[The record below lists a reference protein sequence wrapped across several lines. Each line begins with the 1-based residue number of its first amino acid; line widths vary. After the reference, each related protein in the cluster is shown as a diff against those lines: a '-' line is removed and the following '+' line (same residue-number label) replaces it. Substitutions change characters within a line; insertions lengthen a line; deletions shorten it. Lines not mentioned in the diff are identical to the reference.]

1 MKTKYSMVKD
11 FIKKQI
17 TDGIYQPDEKIS
29 SESELVEQF
38 GVSRHTVRMAIGDLV
53 TEGWLYREQGSGTF
67 CGNRSKIQSEPP
79 LRKMKTIA
87 IVTTYISDY
96 IFPSIIRGAE
106 NYLSTSGYNVS
117 IFSTNNNHETEKL
130 VLEKIISQGFDGVI
144 VEPTQSAMSN
154 PNINFYL
161 NLESLNIPY
170 VMIHAYYDELNPVSI
185 TMEEEKGGFLQT
197 EHLIQLG
204 HQQIMGFFK
213 ADDNQG
219 IKRMKGF
226 LNAHRKN
233 SLTINPDF
241 VITYK
246 TEDKKEKPAQILTDL
261 LSSHNIDKPTA
272 IVCYNDELAMQLLDV
287 LRKAN
292 LTIPKDISIVSY
304 DDSFLADISEV
315 KLTSV
320 AHPKSEMGNKA
331 AQTIIQ
337 LIAQKATDYDKD
349 NSVESVVFDPKM
361 IIRDSAKEINTS
373 ETQ

>member
-1 MKTKYSMVKD
+1 MKTKYSIVKD

-29 SESELVEQF
+29 SESELMEQF
-38 GVSRHTVRMAIGDLV
+38 GVSRHTVRLAIGDLV

-67 CGNRSKIQSEPP
+67 CSNRSKTQTESS
-79 LRKMKTIA
+79 LKKVKTIA

-106 NYLSTSGYNVS
+106 TYLSENGYNVS
-117 IFSTNNNHETEKL
+117 IFSTNNNHETEKR

-154 PNINFYL
+154 PNINYYL
-161 NLESLNIPY
+161 NLESLHIPY

-185 TMEEEKGGFLQT
+185 TMEEEKGGFIQT
-197 EHLIQLG
+197 EHLINLG

-213 ADDNQG
+213 IDDNQG

-233 SLTINPDF
+233 GLSINPNY
-241 VITYK
+241 VITYN
-246 TEDKKEKPAQILTDL
+246 TEDKKEKPAQVLTSL
-261 LSSHNIDKPTA
+261 LSDHKNNHPTA
-272 IVCYNDELAMQLLDV
+272 IVCYNDELAMQLLEV
-287 LRKAN
+287 LRKEK
-292 LTIPKDISIVSY
+292 LLIPKDISMVSY

-320 AHPKSEMGNKA
+320 AHPKSEMGKKA

-337 LIAQKATDYDKD
+337 LIEQKSSYND
-349 NSVESVVFDPKM
+349 SVKSIVFEPKI
-361 IIRDSAKEINTS
+361 IIRDSTKQINISKTI
-373 ETQ
+373 